1 MISLPKVT
9 KIQEINFLLHN
20 EDKSREYLYQLFVMR
35 DDESEWEMVADHGKK
50 PSKGWQKHK
59 FPPVK
64 LKNIKITGLF
74 NSANKNFHIVEVEA
88 R

>member
-1 MISLPKVT
+1 
-9 KIQEINFLLHN
+9 
-20 EDKSREYLYQLFVMR
+20 
-35 DDESEWEMVADHGKK
+35 MVADHGKK